1 MSAEPS
7 LKFRQ
12 SGTSCSRAVAKPY
25 WVTES
30 CDRNVR
36 GQDRVVAN
44 SFSLLLGSPQW
55 SQAHASSKLSFACWH
70 HVPHNDALRAEPED
84 TGMSFRVKASLN
96 AAQP

>member
-44 SFSLLLGSPQW
+44 SFSLLLGSPVEPGTCIFETQLCLL
-55 SQAHASSKLSFACWH
+55 A
-70 HVPHNDALRAEPED
+70 PRAP
-84 TGMSFRVKASLN
+84 
-96 AAQP
+96 Q